1 MNDATK
7 KRLLDAL
14 LACRA
19 IARYTASLDFAAY
32 EQDELIRD
40 AVERRLGVVGE
51 ALNRGTASD
60 PILIERFPEIRR
72 IVALRNRVIHEYDAV
87 DDEIVRDVVTRHL
100 PGLQPRLK
108 ALVGTAEPASR
119 GQR

>member
-51 ALNRGTASD
+51 ALNRAAAAD
-60 PILIERFPEIRR
+60 PILAERFPEIRR

-87 DDEIVRDVVTRHL
+87 DDEIVWDVVTRRL
-100 PGLQPRLK
+100 PGLQARLE
-108 ALVGTAEPASR
+108 ALLGADEAASR
-119 GQR
+119 GKR

>member
-19 IARYTASLDFAAY
+19 IARCTAALDFAAY

-40 AVERRLGVVGE
+40 AVERRFAIIGE
-51 ALNRGTASD
+51 ALNRATADD
-60 PILIERFPEIRR
+60 PTLAPALPDVRR
-72 IVALRNRVIHEYDAV
+72 IVALRNRVVHAYDAV
-87 DDEIVRDVVTRHL
+87 DDEIIWNIITRRL
-100 PGLQPRLK
+100 P
-108 ALVGTAEPASR
+108 ALRASLETLLAEDRESP
-119 GQR
+119 